1 MFNKHSLILRLAI
14 ALVLT
19 SLIVGVI
26 AVKYY
31 YRSVY
36 QQEVEK
42 ANLAIAQLHMTVS
55 STASIAAYLQDED
68 LATEVISGLLKND
81 SILAAQ
87 IHSTQPL
94 ASQGEGDW
102 QQAKTF
108 TLYNPFFANE
118 AVGQM
123 RLLPAWS
130 TIEQRARSIAQSS
143 AQLLVFQTLAVLLTF
158 TILAYFIIT
167 KPMARLNTQLKGI
180 TPGGD
185 NRLHTPFAHN
195 ASEIGEITHSINAML
210 AQTERLFNQERALR
224 SEVQKLEG
232 RLRLLFEHAASA
244 MILARREG
252 NIILYNASTER
263 LFNRLG
269 IPLEKDLYQ
278 LVARTF
284 NEPEKIIRSIRN
296 SLDQHDI
303 ATGEYQL
310 CTDCQQDCIWA
321 HILVTRSH
329 GKEQDTYLQIFINDI
344 TRHKKMVAE
353 LNEAAT
359 TDRLTGLFN
368 RLGGEQ
374 AAQQRLDNDQDI
386 TLMLIDL
393 DGFKPINDV
402 YGHDSGD
409 DILCHVATQ
418 LQHHVRKEDVCI
430 RWGGDEFVIILDALE
445 QKPALHLADK
455 LREALSQATQL
466 DNGEQV
472 SVGASIGIATSPGHG
487 TTLQELVIAADQ
499 AMYKVK
505 NQQKNAVAMANI

>member
-1 MFNKHSLILRLAI
+1 
-14 ALVLT
+14 
-19 SLIVGVI
+19 
-26 AVKYY
+26 
-31 YRSVY
+31 
-36 QQEVEK
+36 
-42 ANLAIAQLHMTVS
+42 
-55 STASIAAYLQDED
+55 
-68 LATEVISGLLKND
+68 
-81 SILAAQ
+81 
-87 IHSTQPL
+87 
-94 ASQGEGDW
+94 
-102 QQAKTF
+102 
-108 TLYNPFFANE
+108 
-118 AVGQM
+118 
-123 RLLPAWS
+123 
-130 TIEQRARSIAQSS
+130 
-143 AQLLVFQTLAVLLTF
+143 
-158 TILAYFIIT
+158 
-167 KPMARLNTQLKGI
+167 
-180 TPGGD
+180 
-185 NRLHTPFAHN
+185 
-195 ASEIGEITHSINAML
+195 ML

-244 MILARREG
+244 MILARRKG

-321 HILVTRSH
+321 HILVTRSY

-402 YGHDSGD
+402 YGHDAGD

-445 QKPALHLADK
+445 QTPALHLADK
-455 LREALSQATQL
+455 LREALNKATQL
-466 DNGEQV
+466 DSGEQV
-472 SVGASIGIATSPGHG
+472 SVGASIGIATSPEHG
-487 TTLQELVIAADQ
+487 TTLQDLVIAADQ

-505 NQQKNAVAMANI
+505 NQQKMPLLWLIFS